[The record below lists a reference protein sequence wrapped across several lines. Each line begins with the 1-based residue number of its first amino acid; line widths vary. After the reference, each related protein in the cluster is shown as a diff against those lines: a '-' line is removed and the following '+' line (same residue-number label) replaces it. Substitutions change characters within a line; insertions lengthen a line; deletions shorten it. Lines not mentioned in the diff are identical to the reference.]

1 MNNIKMLV
9 FDLDDTLFPEREF
22 VLSGFQAVN
31 DWVKSKYRIF
41 NFFDVAWKLF
51 CEGQRGKIFD
61 QTLDCLEIKYEPS
74 LIQELVQ
81 VYREH
86 KPAISLHEDA
96 KWMLDHYKFEK
107 QLGLIT
113 NGFLKTQQNKVKALG
128 IESRFHEIVYCDAY
142 GFVNWKPS
150 LVPYQQMMKFTGF
163 EGDNYIYVGD
173 HPYKDFVAA
182 KKLGWLTLRICRQ
195 DGEYANVIA
204 DESFDAHFK
213 IRSLYEL
220 QHLC

>member
-9 FDLDDTLFPEREF
+9 FDLDDTLFPEHEF
-22 VLSGFQAVN
+22 VLSGFQSVS
-31 DWVKSKYRIF
+31 DWVKSKYGISD
-41 NFFDVAWKLF
+41 FFDIAWKF
-51 CEGQRGKIFD
+51 FHEGNRGKIFD
-61 QTLDCLEIKYEPS
+61 KTLDALEIKYEPS
-74 LIQELVQ
+74 LIQELVE
-81 VYREH
+81 VYRGH

-96 KWMLDHYKFEK
+96 KWALEHYKFEK

-128 IESRFHEIVYCDAY
+128 IESSLNEIVYCDEY
-142 GFVNWKPS
+142 GSVNWKPS
-150 LVPYQQMMKFTGF
+150 PVPYQKMMEFTGF
-163 EGDNYIYVGD
+163 EGNEYMYIGD

-182 KKLGWLTLRICRQ
+182 KNLGWLTLRICRR

-204 DESFDAHFK
+204 HESLDAQLK

-220 QHLC
+220 QNLC